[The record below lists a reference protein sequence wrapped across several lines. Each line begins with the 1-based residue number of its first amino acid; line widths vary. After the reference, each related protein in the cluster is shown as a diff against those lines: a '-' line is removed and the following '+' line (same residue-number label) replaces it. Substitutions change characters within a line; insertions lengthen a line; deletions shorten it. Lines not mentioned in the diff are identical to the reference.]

1 MNVVAL
7 SGRLSRPPE
16 ERVLDSGTRLMSLQ
30 VTVEG
35 ADRSETVPVV
45 WFDPRASA
53 LDLDADDAVVVVGRV
68 RRRFFQAA
76 GRTQS
81 RTEVVA
87 DRVVDGRRAAS
98 VRTLLA
104 TVVER
109 VAAELEPGAAPRAVQ
124 RRR

>member
-35 ADRSETVPVV
+35 AERAETVPVV

-53 LDLDADDAVVVVGRV
+53 LDLDADAAVVVVGRV
-68 RRRFFQAA
+68 RRRFYQAG

-87 DRVVDGRRAAS
+87 EKVVDGRRAAP

-109 VAAELEPGAAPRAVQ
+109 VAAELEPGGAPAAG
-124 RRR
+124 RRRR